1 MCSKRRRATQTA
13 KYRQQ
18 LRRRLDQLLTFS
30 YYNYCLAICISF
42 FWRLPGQLYT
52 VRYRCSTTMRVD
64 CNNLFMLTFHMLAC
78 LFLLDQEYLVLSLFR
93 SFFELIL
100 TTGLLHQQKQ
110 HVFLLFF
117 LEKILEGNLYF
128 TIHVSIELP
137 GIRNPLHQST
147 VVKCTRF
154 YKKVF

>member
-30 YYNYCLAICISF
+30 YYNYCLAICISI

-117 LEKILEGNLYF
+117 WKKYWKETCISPYMFPLNYQEFE
-128 TIHVSIELP
+128 THSI
-137 GIRNPLHQST
+137 
-147 VVKCTRF
+147 
-154 YKKVF
+154 KVQL

>member
-1 MCSKRRRATQTA
+1 MVIVQQTETRNPDCEVEATAQKTF
-13 KYRQQ
+13 RSTFD
-18 LRRRLDQLLTFS
+18 LQLLQLLLS
-30 YYNYCLAICISF
+30 YMHFI

-117 LEKILEGNLYF
+117 SGKNTGRK
-128 TIHVSIELP
+128 P
-137 GIRNPLHQST
+137 
-147 VVKCTRF
+147 
-154 YKKVF
+154 VFHHTCFH